1 MSNLEIQAGTET
13 SGSNFE
19 LHVKPETSR
28 MSDTV
33 IDPTLNVGD
42 DSDRDPHCHPNDDLI
57 Y

>member
-42 DSDRDPHCHPNDDLI
+42 DSDRDPHCHPDDDLI